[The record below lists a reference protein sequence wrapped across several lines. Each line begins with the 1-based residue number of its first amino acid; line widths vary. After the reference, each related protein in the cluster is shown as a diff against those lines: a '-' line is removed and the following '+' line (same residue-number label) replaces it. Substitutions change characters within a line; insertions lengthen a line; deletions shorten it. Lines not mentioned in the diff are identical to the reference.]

1 MLNLPEVTEL
11 RKALPKVQIYRKFE
25 LTNAQQTKFD
35 ADISRIDIVN
45 EVSTRTI
52 PAIQEGQKV
61 KSFYLL
67 SVTLKTKVYEPKNIE
82 RIAKLIPQ
90 NLIFALQ
97 FEEEIQLAVFCEKL
111 FTTEWMPETK
121 AAIELSGLNFDDVWE
136 NIIKKIEGGEWN
148 SNLTLEENI
157 EIKEKQEKLQKEIE
171 RLEKLARKEVQPKKK
186 FELVNQKRKLEEE
199 LKKLI

>member
-1 MLNLPEVTEL
+1 MLNLPKSTEL
-11 RKALPKVQIYRKFE
+11 RKPLPKAQIYRKFQ

-35 ADISRIDIVN
+35 SDISRIDIVN
-45 EVSTRTI
+45 EISSRTI
-52 PAIQEGQKV
+52 PAIQEGEKV
-61 KSFYLL
+61 KSIYVL
-67 SVTLKTKVYEPKNIE
+67 SVILKTKDFDNKNIE

-90 NLIFALQ
+90 NLVFALQ

-111 FTTEWMPETK
+111 FTTEWMLETK
-121 AAIELSGLNFDDVWE
+121 AAIEFSGLNFDEVWE

-148 SNLTLEENI
+148 NDLTLEENI